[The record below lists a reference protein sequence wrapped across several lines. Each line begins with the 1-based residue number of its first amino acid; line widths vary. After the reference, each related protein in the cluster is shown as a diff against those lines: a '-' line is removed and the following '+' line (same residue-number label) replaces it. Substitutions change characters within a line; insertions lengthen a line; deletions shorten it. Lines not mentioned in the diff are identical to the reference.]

1 MSVGILLARALTA
14 FVLACGPVTSA
25 RAQSE
30 GQGTFAIKNEQFQLN
45 GQPFVYRGGEIH
57 PPRVPRE
64 YWRHRLQMLKA
75 MGLNTV
81 GVYLFWN
88 LIEPEPGKFN
98 WSGQAD
104 YPEFFRIAKEEGMWV
119 IVRPGPYV
127 CAEWEG
133 GGHPWWLGS
142 KEKDMKIRSLD
153 PRYFEPAKRYLT
165 EATRVIAPFQ
175 ITRGGPVIL
184 YQIENEY
191 SKPDQDYLTALM
203 KIATDNGIEVPLI
216 ACNPADLPPRE
227 RGRRFKLNYRDDLF
241 QTANFMRGDA
251 RQAIEIL
258 KEFKK
263 TGPYACGEFYPGRF
277 SNWERSNEPTTNYT
291 PYIADLNWM
300 LENKISFS
308 IYMAHGGTNFGH
320 WASGLLGAPGTKLA
334 WVTTSYDFLAP
345 LSEAG
350 WVTKKYQI
358 TREVLSHFLQPGETL
373 PEIPAQLPTTAI
385 APFHLT
391 EFIPI
396 FEAGLPLVSDT
407 TPRPMEAY
415 DQGYGAIVYQTELP
429 AGPASELKVQEVRDL
444 AWVFLNGE
452 KIGQMDRR
460 RRNFSVSLPALSKPG
475 RLEIFIMAMGRS
487 VNGVVD
493 LKGLIAPATR
503 VLPTGPV
510 ELSGW
515 QVRRLPDDPATI
527 SALSFRNGTTK
538 QPAYW
543 HGSFQIDKPA
553 DTFLDVSKLGFGML
567 WVNGHNLGRYW
578 NIGPQQTLFCPGVW
592 LKPGKNEVV
601 ALECLAPETMELA
614 GLEKPI
620 LNDLRLQLDFSP
632 VNPSK

>member
-1 MSVGILLARALTA
+1 MTMFRKSRLAIAL
-14 FVLACGPVTSA
+14 LACGLVTSA
-25 RAQSE
+25 SAQSADKGSFE
-30 GQGTFAIKNEQFQLN
+30 IKDGQFLLN
-45 GQPFVYRGGEIH
+45 GQPFVYRAGEIH
-57 PPRVPRE
+57 PPRVPKE
-64 YWRHRLQMLKA
+64 YWRHRLRMLKA

-127 CAEWEG
+127 CAEWDG
-133 GGHPWWLGS
+133 GGHPWWLG
-142 KEKDMKIRSLD
+142 KEKDMEVRSRD
-153 PRYFEPAKRYLT
+153 PGYFEPAKRYLT
-165 EATRVIAPFQ
+165 EAARVIAPFQ

-191 SKPDQDYLTALM
+191 SKTDQEYLTALM
-203 KIATDNGIEVPLI
+203 KIATNNGIDVPLI
-216 ACNPADLPPRE
+216 ACNPPGLPPGE
-227 RGRRFKLNYRDDLF
+227 PGRRFKLNYRDDLF
-241 QTANFMRGDA
+241 QTADFMRGSA

-258 KEFKK
+258 KQFNKA
-263 TGPYACGEFYPGRF
+263 GPYACGEYYPGWYSSWGRPNGN
-277 SNWERSNEPTTNYT
+277 STNYT
-291 PYIADLNWM
+291 PYLTDLNWM

-308 IYMAHGGTNFGH
+308 IYMAHGGTNFGL
-320 WASGLLGAPGTKLA
+320 WASGLGAPGTKPS
-334 WVTTSYDFLAP
+334 WVTTSYDFNAP

-350 WVTKKYQI
+350 WVTEKYQK
-358 TREVLSHFLQPGETL
+358 TREVMSRFLQPGETL
-373 PEIPAQLPTTAI
+373 REIPAPLPTTAI
-385 APFHLT
+385 APFRLT

-396 FEAGLPLVSDT
+396 FEAGLPIVSDT
-407 TPRPMEAY
+407 TPRQMEAY

-444 AWVFLNGE
+444 AWVYLNGE

-460 RRNFSVSLPALSKPG
+460 RRNFCVSLPALSKPG

-487 VNGVVD
+487 NIGAID

-515 QVRRLPDDPATI
+515 QIRRLPDDPAMM
-527 SALSFRNGTTK
+527 SALRFRNGTTK

-553 DTFLDVSKLGFGML
+553 DTFLDVSKLGFGVL
-567 WVNGHNLGRYW
+567 WVNGRNLGRYW
-578 NIGPQQTLFCPGVW
+578 NIGPQQTLFCPGAW

-614 GLEKPI
+614 GLGKPI
-620 LNDLRLQLDFSP
+620 LTNSRPQLDFSP